1 MATSRSRGAS
11 GSRGGRGG
19 RTGTVGSD
27 YYGDESP
34 DVILPTPPPGSARG
48 GGARRGSGGSG
59 GGSGRGKAS
68 GAGSGKSGS
77 GGGRSSGSAGGKGGA
92 RSAKSGSTRAA
103 ANGRGKQ
110 AGRAGTTGRR
120 GAAGKAAGKKARN
133 PATSNLLIVLT
144 AWLFRAL
151 GMAWLLVA
159 GVVGGLVRR
168 FGRNARELHPDH
180 KRDGLGLVFLGLAIV
195 FAAAVWARMH
205 NTAFEGIYTL
215 TSSVVGEGAFTVPI
229 MFALVGWRFMR
240 HPDRNAA
247 LPPAEIGWTALMTG
261 ALGLLHIA
269 KGVPTLSP
277 RGGGW
282 PAVRTAGGLV
292 GMVASWPLD
301 KGLTAWV
308 ATPLLGLVAAYGV
321 LVITGTPVRDV
332 PERLRE
338 LRALFGYP
346 VDEWNDQAFERRD
359 EDDTSIEGGKRRGE
373 ISRGTIRLKGALEQ
387 GEQRKPY
394 DPQVLVTNAKGGA
407 GAAAPRMPEARIGEG
422 LLDDLGFTTEPGA
435 VPPVEEQP
443 AAFQPVQQEPVKP
456 VPQTVRPA
464 PVLPGEQLTL
474 SGAAAGSY
482 SLPPAGMLREG
493 SPHKART
500 KANDK
505 VVADLQDVFE
515 QFKVDATVAGFT
527 RGPTVTRYEIE
538 LGDGVKV
545 ERVTGLSKN
554 ISYAVKSAEVRILPV
569 IPGKSAIGVEIP
581 NVDKEIVSLGDMLR
595 SDAALAD
602 HHAMVV
608 GLGKDV
614 EGKTVLANL
623 AKMPHVLVAGAT
635 GSGKALA
642 LDTPI
647 PTPRGWTTMGGVQV
661 GDEVFDEH
669 GAPCTITAAT
679 PVMYGRP
686 CYEVE
691 FSDGTVIVAD
701 AEHLWRTST
710 VAGRQQRG
718 RPPTGMPYWPAADVA
733 RLAERAAQVLREP
746 DRPVASGEVLADVGT
761 KFRNVLYV
769 AIKDVPKKGRHV
781 RQSYRRAGREVTFW
795 VHAYSR
801 HDVYRA
807 LMDQVTAPAG
817 SGQIRVVDADPV
829 TTERIAASLRH
840 NGRLNHSVALCGPL
854 DYPESDLPVAPY
866 TFGCWL
872 GDGRTGGAGITSA
885 DEEIPDQIRADGYL
899 VTHHA
904 STRLQYTIWNRPER
918 DRRIADALRLA
929 EQGMSVEKAAA
940 HVGVGLSATFRAAG
954 GRFPQGRRGT
964 FTPSSPPRA
973 RYQTLRETF
982 RQVGTKH
989 IPYAYLCAS
998 IEQRRALLAGLL
1010 DTDGYCA
1017 PGGVVEFAVTNE
1029 RLARDTLE
1037 LVIGL
1042 GYKATLR
1049 TKPCRGRSRET
1060 STVYTVAFTPHEPV
1074 FRLNRKRARQ
1084 HEVRPTSAA
1093 RWRYIVDVRPV
1104 ESVPVRCIAVSSP
1117 SHLYLASRACIPTH
1131 NSVCLNGLITSVLM
1145 RATPDEVKMILID
1158 PKRVE
1163 LSIYEGIPHLMTPI
1177 ITSPKKAAE
1186 ALEWVVGEM
1195 ETRYDDLAAFGFR
1208 HVDDFNKAVRAGK
1221 IKLPP
1226 GSEREL
1232 RPYPYLV
1239 TVIDELADLMMVA
1252 PRDVEDSV
1260 VRITQLARAAGIHL
1274 VIATQRPSVDVVTGL
1289 IKANVPSRLAFATS
1303 SLADSRVILD
1313 QPGAEKLVGQGD
1325 ALFLPMG
1332 ASKPLR
1338 LQNAYVSEKE
1348 IRDVVEY
1355 CKQQQQ
1361 VEYRQD
1367 VASAPEKAKEI
1378 DGDIG
1383 DDLELLIAAA
1393 ELIITSQFGSTSM
1406 LQRKLRVGFA
1416 KAGRLMDLLESRGI
1430 VGPSEGSKAR
1440 DVLKRPDDLDE
1451 VLTSLR
1457 GG

>member
-27 YYGDESP
+27 YHHDESP

-48 GGARRGSGGSG
+48 GGARRGSGGTG

-68 GAGSGKSGS
+68 GAGAGKSGS
-77 GGGRSSGSAGGKGGA
+77 GGGRSSGSASGKGGA

-103 ANGRGKQ
+103 VSGRGKQ

-120 GAAGKAAGKKARN
+120 GATGKAAGKKAQN
-133 PATSNLLIVLT
+133 PPTSNLLIVLT
-144 AWLFRAL
+144 AWLFRAV

-215 TSSVVGEGAFTVPI
+215 TSSVVGDGAFTVPI

-269 KGVPTLSP
+269 KGVPTLSH

-308 ATPLLGLVAAYGV
+308 ATPLLGLVAAYGL

-338 LRALFGYP
+338 LRALFGFP
-346 VDEWNDQAFERRD
+346 VDEWNGQAFD
-359 EDDTSIEGGKRRGE
+359 EDDDTSIEGGKRRGE
-373 ISRGTIRLKGALEQ
+373 ISRGTIRLKGALEP

-407 GAAAPRMPEARIGEG
+407 GAATPRMPEARIGEG

-443 AAFQPVQQEPVKP
+443 AAFQPIQQEPVKP
-456 VPQTVRPA
+456 VPLRTVPPT

-474 SGAAAGSY
+474 SGAAVDRY
-482 SLPPAGMLREG
+482 ELPAATVLREG
-493 SPHKART
+493 TPHKART

-581 NVDKEIVSLGDMLR
+581 NADKEIVSLGDMLR
-595 SDAALAD
+595 SDVALAD
-602 HHAMVV
+602 HHPMVV

-642 LDTPI
+642 LETPI
-647 PTPRGWTTMGGVQV
+647 PTPRGWTTMGQVQV
-661 GDEVFDEH
+661 GDEVFDER
-669 GAPCTITAAT
+669 GAPCLVTAAT

-710 VAGRQQRG
+710 VARRQQRG
-718 RPPTGMPYWPAADVA
+718 
-733 RLAERAAQVLREP
+733 
-746 DRPVASGEVLADVGT
+746 
-761 KFRNVLYV
+761 
-769 AIKDVPKKGRHV
+769 
-781 RQSYRRAGREVTFW
+781 
-795 VHAYSR
+795 
-801 HDVYRA
+801 
-807 LMDQVTAPAG
+807 
-817 SGQIRVVDADPV
+817 DPV

-840 NGRLNHSVALCGPL
+840 DGRLNHSVALCGPL

-872 GDGRTGGAGITSA
+872 GDGRTGGADITSA
-885 DEEIPDQIRADGYL
+885 DEEILDQIRADGYL

-940 HVGVGLSATFRAAG
+940 HMGVGLSATFRAAG

-973 RYQTLRETF
+973 RYKTLRLTF
-982 RQVGTKH
+982 REAGTKH
-989 IPYAYLCAS
+989 IPDAYLHAS
-998 IEQRRALLAGLL
+998 IEQRRDLLAGLL

-1017 PGGVVEFAVTNE
+1017 PSGVVEFAVTNE
-1029 RLARDTLE
+1029 GLARDTLE

-1049 TKPCRGRSRET
+1049 TKPCRGRSEET

-1074 FRLNRKRARQ
+1074 FRLSRKRSRQ
-1084 HEVRPTSAA
+1084 PEVRSASTA

-1303 SLADSRVILD
+1303 SVTDSRVILD

-1348 IRDVVEY
+1348 IRDVVEH

-1367 VASAPEKAKEI
+1367 VAAAPEKAKEI